1 MAVWVPG
8 AQDTPFIVRKRQWQ
22 PVKTPH
28 PVIVAV
34 ARASLGPH
42 TVCGTLTSQTLEGT
56 WGEMVQQAEGEV
68 CWLLGN
74 EVPQKTLLWPRLR
87 FGMTA
92 FP

>member
-1 MAVWVPG
+1 MA
-8 AQDTPFIVRKRQWQ
+8 ASKDT
-22 PVKTPH
+22 TPCY
-28 PVIVAV
+28 
-34 ARASLGPH
+34 RGSGQGQSLGPH